1 MIDDKA
7 TENLRSTVKDL
18 LDQGKVKY
26 VIGWKLNDKNNK
38 PSPLF
43 VESED
48 ELGDLVISEVYTP
61 NVVVFIN
68 EEMSKVE
75 AAEELYKRGKGEE
88 PDRRPVGVV
97 VRGCDGRSLSK
108 LIQENIVPRDSV
120 YVIGVPCKGVLD
132 PRKARKAAGKKG
144 KIAFEED
151 NGKVTLIID
160 GKKAEEMDK
169 KDLLADK
176 CLECD
181 YPNPPEYDE
190 LVREEEQET
199 PAEAFGSEEPGSVEE
214 LENRNVEEKGDFW
227 EEQFSKCIRCYAC
240 REVCPL
246 CYCEE
251 CAVDPTRL
259 ALTPFT
265 PAKEKAEK
273 PGWITRANEAPE
285 NTFYHLT
292 RAMHLAGRCTGC
304 GECERVCPVDIPLL
318 LLMKKVEK
326 DVKEMFHYTSGI
338 SEGSLL
344 ETVSEEDPDDFI
356 I

>member
-1 MIDDKA
+1 MIDHKA

-26 VIGWKLNDKNNK
+26 VIGWELNDKK
-38 PSPLF
+38 AHPSPLF
-43 VESED
+43 VDSED
-48 ELGDLVISEVYTP
+48 ELQDLVVCEVYTP

-68 EEMSKVE
+68 DEMAKVK
-75 AAEELYKRGKGEE
+75 AAEDLYKRGKCEE
-88 PDRRPVGVV
+88 PDHRPVGIV

-108 LIQENIVPRDSV
+108 LIQENMVSRDSV

-132 PRKARKAAGKKG
+132 PKKAREVAGKKG
-144 KIAFEED
+144 KVSFEES
-151 NGKVTLIID
+151 NGKITLSVN
-160 GKKAEEMDK
+160 GEKVGEMDK

-176 CLECD
+176 CVECA
-181 YPNPPEYDE
+181 YPNPPVYDE
-190 LVREEEQET
+190 LVREEEQST
-199 PAEAFGSEEPGSVEE
+199 PAEAYGSEEFGNVAEMEE
-214 LENRNVEEKGDFW
+214 RGIEEKGDFW

-259 ALTPFT
+259 ALTPLT

-273 PGWITRANEAPE
+273 PRWITRANEAPE

-304 GECERVCPVDIPLL
+304 GECERVCPVDIPLM

-326 DVKEMFHYTSGI
+326 DVKEMFHYTAGI
-338 SEGSLL
+338 LEGSLL
-344 ETVSEEDPDDFI
+344 STVSEEDPEDFI
-356 I
+356 L

>member
-7 TENLRSTVKDL
+7 TENLQNIVKSL
-18 LDQGKVKY
+18 IDQGKVKY
-26 VIGWKLNDKNNK
+26 VIGWELNDKRSQ

-48 ELGDLVISEVYTP
+48 ELHDLVISEVYTP

-68 EEMSKVE
+68 DEMARVK
-75 AAEELYKRGKGEE
+75 AAEDLYKRGKGEE

-97 VRGCDGRSLSK
+97 VRGCDGRSLAK
-108 LIQENIVPRDSV
+108 LIQENIVPRESV
-120 YVIGVPCKGVLD
+120 YIIGVPCKGVVD
-132 PRKARKAAGKKG
+132 PRKARKIAGKKG
-144 KIAFEED
+144 KGSLEES
-151 NGKVTLIID
+151 NGKIIVSIN
-160 GKKAEEMDK
+160 GEKVEEMDK

-181 YPNPPEYDE
+181 YPNPPVYDE
-190 LVREEEQET
+190 LVREEQKPPVEAYGGEEFGGVEEMEQKS
-199 PAEAFGSEEPGSVEE
+199 SEE
-214 LENRNVEEKGDFW
+214 RGDFW

-240 REVCPL
+240 REACPL

-251 CAVDPTRL
+251 CAVDPTSL

-273 PGWITRANEAPE
+273 PRWITRANEAPE

-326 DVKEMFHYTSGI
+326 DVKEMFHYTAGV

-344 ETVSEEDPDDFI
+344 STVSEEDPQDFI
-356 I
+356 L

>member
-1 MIDDKA
+1 MIDEKA
-7 TENLRSTVKDL
+7 TENLRETVKAL
-18 LDQGKVKY
+18 INEGNVKY
-26 VIGWKLNDKNNK
+26 VIGWELNKNNI
-38 PSPLF
+38 PSPSF

-48 ELGDLVISEVYTP
+48 DVDKMVISEVTTP

-68 EEMSKVE
+68 DEMSKLK
-75 AAEELYKRGKGEE
+75 ATEELYKRGKGEE
-88 PDRRPVGVV
+88 PDRRPVGIV
-97 VRGCDGRSLSK
+97 VRGCDGRSLAK
-108 LIQENIVPRDSV
+108 LIQENMVPRESV

-132 PRKARKAAGKKG
+132 PKKARKAAGKKG
-144 KIAFEED
+144 EINFEES
-151 NGKVTLIID
+151 NGKITLFVN
-160 GKKAEEMDK
+160 GEKVGEMDK
-169 KDLLADK
+169 RDLLADK
-176 CLECD
+176 CVECA
-181 YPNPPEYDE
+181 YPNPPVYDE
-190 LVREEEQET
+190 LVREEEQGT
-199 PAEAFGSEEPGSVEE
+199 PLEAYGVEE
-214 LENRNVEEKGDFW
+214 FGNVEEMEQKSVEEKGGFW

-251 CAVDPTRL
+251 CVVDPTRL

-273 PGWITRANEAPE
+273 PGWITRANETSE

-326 DVKEMFHYTSGI
+326 DVKEMFHYTAGI

-344 ETVSEEDPDDFI
+344 STVSEEDPEDFI
-356 I
+356 L